1 MSAYYSNKIEN
12 FITDTTDSIV
22 GILVSQYSK
31 DGFFNLINKQIK
43 TWRIQID
50 ILKDCI
56 KKLETYDFI
65 KSDWTILFEYTIPM
79 MGQRIDTIILT
90 SDKILVIE
98 FKIGEKNYTSQD
110 KWQLY
115 NYVMDL
121 KDFHFESRGKSIIPI
136 LLASESDQDIVSQ
149 KFESIEMLVCG
160 KKDLSNALAYGL
172 SEYNEVKYN
181 HTNWINSKFLP
192 TPDIVKSAQ
201 LLYAGQGVE
210 DILSKITA
218 SETLIETT
226 DTIIGIFNNS
236 KIKGE
241 NSICFVTGVPGAGKT
256 LVGLNIIHSKDI
268 VDEGVFNGSFIT
280 GNVPLVLLLREA
292 LARDSVKR
300 NPSQNIGNARRIVS
314 AYLHKV
320 HLFINSHKNK
330 IPEDNLIVFDEA
342 QRAWD
347 ENMALSNDLDHSEP
361 HTILEIMSKKKGCL
375 IVALVGEG
383 QEIHKG
389 EAGIKEWLRVLCSYF
404 RDWNVFLSDQ
414 LMEKIEFEKINKLKI
429 DKRLHLSV
437 SVRSI
442 RSTKLAEWV
451 ESLLKLDSQNALE
464 TKSKFLDRYPI
475 FITRSFERAKNF
487 LKYEKNDLE
496 RKGRYGIIA
505 SSGAR
510 RLRPH
515 GIIVQESPRVE
526 EWFLNPINDI
536 RSSNFLE
543 LAMTEF
549 SIQGLE
555 LDWTCVCWDA
565 DLRVINNEWKYFEFK
580 GTKWNKIGIS
590 EAAEVRKQYLLN
602 KYRVLLTRARV
613 GMVIFIPEGNNE
625 DETRKSELYD
635 ETFEYLK
642 SCGIVVL

>member
-1 MSAYYSNKIEN
+1 MSAYYNKIIEN
-12 FITDTTDSIV
+12 FVTDSTDSIV
-22 GILVSQYSK
+22 GVLSSQYSN
-31 DGFFNLINKQIK
+31 DGFINLINKQIK
-43 TWRIQID
+43 AWKIQIE
-50 ILKDCI
+50 ILKDCF
-56 KKLETYDFI
+56 KNLEYYDQI
-65 KSDWTILFEYTIPM
+65 KSKWSIAFEYTIPM
-79 MGQRIDTIILT
+79 IGQRIDTVILT
-90 SDKILVIE
+90 NDKILVIE
-98 FKIGEKNYTSQD
+98 FKIGLKEYLSHD

-121 KDFHFESRGKSIIPI
+121 KDFHYESRNKTIVPI
-136 LLASESDQDIVSQ
+136 LLASESEENLTLQN
-149 KFESIEMLVCG
+149 FESIEMILCG
-160 KKDLSNALAYGL
+160 KKELSNALAFGL
-172 SEYNEVKYN
+172 SEYKEIKFS
-181 HTNWINSKFLP
+181 HSNWINSNFLP
-192 TPDIVKSAQ
+192 TPDIIKSAQ
-201 LLYAGQGVE
+201 LLYSGQEVE

-226 DTIIGIFNNS
+226 NTIIRIFNNS
-236 KIKGE
+236 KMNGE

-268 VDEGVFNGSFIT
+268 VGEGEFNGSFIT

-292 LARDSVKR
+292 LARDSIKR
-300 NPSQNIGNARRIVS
+300 NPSQNIGDARRIVS

-320 HLFINSHKNK
+320 HLFINSYKDK
-330 IPEDNLIVFDEA
+330 IPKDNLIVFDEA

-347 ENMALSNDLDHSEP
+347 EKMALSNDLEHSEP
-361 HTILEIMSKKKGCL
+361 HTILEIMSQKKGCL

-389 EAGIKEWLRVLCSYF
+389 EAGIKEWLRVLDKHF
-404 RDWNVFLSDQ
+404 RDWNVYLSDQ
-414 LMEKIEFEKINKLKI
+414 LKEKIEIEKISNLKI
-429 DKRLHLSV
+429 DNRLHLSV
-437 SVRSI
+437 AVRSI

-451 ESLLKLDSQNALE
+451 ESVLELDSSIAFE
-464 TKSKFLDRYPI
+464 IKSKYLDRYPI
-475 FITRSFERAKNF
+475 FLTRSIEKAKNF

-496 RKGRYGIIA
+496 RNGRYGIIA

-510 RLRPH
+510 RLRPY
-515 GIIVQESPRVE
+515 GIMVQESPKVE
-526 EWFLNPINDI
+526 EWFLNPINDV

-565 DLRVINNEWKYFEFK
+565 DLRVKDNEWKYFEFK

-590 EAAEVRKQYLLN
+590 EAAEIRKQYLLN

-613 GMVIFIPEGNNE
+613 GMIIFIPEGSNE
-625 DETRKSELYD
+625 DETRNSEHYD
-635 ETFEYLK
+635 ETYEYLK
-642 SCGIVVL
+642 SCGIEVL